1 MADYC
6 TDSFKMVED
15 NEDSFRMWQGLVG
28 PYYTPSVSNDGTL
41 RWSNNG
47 NLPNPADVNIMGP
60 QGAGIRIA
68 GIRATTDD
76 LPPSAPAGD
85 IWLVGDGSPYEGW
98 TYSGEEWIDL
108 GALTVGPAGPPGPQG
123 DAYELTESD
132 KQEIAEISE
141 GLLLAELDNDPLAI
155 RYGGTGA
162 HDLAGA
168 KANLDIDDIEDKM
181 GTWPLGT
188 DAQDVA
194 GAINEMIGEISLQVD
209 DIEQLKDNFAG
220 EFSPTSTY
228 AVGAYVVYGGA
239 FWRCT
244 TAVTTAGSWT
254 GASNWTQVT
263 AGGEFVEVRGEIAD
277 VEAEAAEAIRAARV
291 LVVTSANMTGTKTNA
306 NVNST
311 ISSDITTDMV
321 VIAHEFGT
329 PSQVLSDITWNTNT
343 AGYVKISG
351 TFGTSGSTVKLYLAK
366 QM

>member
-6 TDSFKMVED
+6 S
-15 NEDSFRMWQGLVG
+15 DSFRMTEDSDDSFRLWQGLVG
-28 PYYTPSVSNDGTL
+28 PHYTPSVSNDGTL

-68 GIRATTDD
+68 GIRASTEE
-76 LPPSAPAGD
+76 LPPTAPDGD
-85 IWLVGDGSPYEGW
+85 IWLVGEGSPYEGW
-98 TYSGEEWIDL
+98 TYTGGEWLDL
-108 GALTVGPAGPPGPQG
+108 GPLTVGPAGPPGPQG
-123 DAYELTESD
+123 DTYELTEGD
-132 KQEIAEISE
+132 KQEIAEIAE
-141 GLLLAELDNDPLAI
+141 GVLLTELDNDPLGI

-162 HDLAGA
+162 RDLAGA
-168 KANLDIDDIEDKM
+168 KANLDIDDIEDKL

-209 DIEQLKDNFAG
+209 DIQQLKDNFAG

-228 AVGAYVVYGGA
+228 EVGAYVVYGGK
-239 FWRCT
+239 FYRCV
-244 TAVTTAGSWT
+244 TAVSTPGSW
-254 GASNWTQVT
+254 ADANWTEVT
-263 AGGEFVEVRGEIAD
+263 AGGEFVNTK
-277 VEAEAAEAIRAARV
+277 AEIRAARV
-291 LVVTSANMTGTKTNA
+291 LVVTSAAMTGTKTNA

-311 ISSDITTDMV
+311 INNDITTDMV

-329 PSQVLSDITWNTNT
+329 PSQVLSDISWNTNT

-351 TFGTSGSTVKLYLAK
+351 TFGSTGSTVKLYLAK